1 MGDVGETAAL
11 RTTPPHA
18 DEGEGV
24 GAAPQA
30 SYGEGGDAV
39 PPNGVAPNAVYGERG
54 GGGAARHE
62 LFAEGEGGE
71 PATNRDRQHSMRS
84 RRSILSR
91 GLLRTGRR
99 ALVAAVNEPLIIC
112 AKTCVERELLPTSWT
127 APCLAEDLVV
137 VNFLLRLL
145 LYGAAAGRFP

>member
-1 MGDVGETAAL
+1 MYALKHSALCGGCGGDGGPADQ
-11 RTTPPHA
+11 PPHA

-71 PATNRDRQHSMRS
+71 PATSCDGGAATNWPATNRDRQHSMRS
-84 RRSILSR
+84 RRSI
-91 GLLRTGRR
+91 
-99 ALVAAVNEPLIIC
+99 P
-112 AKTCVERELLPTSWT
+112 
-127 APCLAEDLVV
+127 
-137 VNFLLRLL
+137 
-145 LYGAAAGRFP
+145 

>member
-1 MGDVGETAAL
+1 MYALKHSALCGGCGGDGGPADQ
-11 RTTPPHA
+11 PPHA

-84 RRSILSR
+84 RWSILVGAFVNGQTRSR
-91 GLLRTGRR
+91 GG
-99 ALVAAVNEPLIIC
+99 
-112 AKTCVERELLPTSWT
+112 S
-127 APCLAEDLVV
+127 
-137 VNFLLRLL
+137 
-145 LYGAAAGRFP
+145 